1 MLRCQDDDWLSWR
14 SRVQGVQ
21 LFCLQLLMSSLRD
34 TALKFQLVKTKYSAY
49 PNKLWYNSTN
59 QTYLDLAKLFSQAE
73 GFKKFEYVSLT
84 RTKTKGVSYT

>member
-1 MLRCQDDDWLSWR
+1 
-14 SRVQGVQ
+14 
-21 LFCLQLLMSSLRD
+21 MSSLRD

-59 QTYLDLAKLFSQAE
+59 QTYLDLAKLFSQAV

-84 RTKTKGVSYT
+84 RTKTKGVSYTEIKGN